1 MQQAH
6 PKEVQI
12 NQQTSR

>member
-6 PKEVQI
+6 P
-12 NQQTSR
+12 